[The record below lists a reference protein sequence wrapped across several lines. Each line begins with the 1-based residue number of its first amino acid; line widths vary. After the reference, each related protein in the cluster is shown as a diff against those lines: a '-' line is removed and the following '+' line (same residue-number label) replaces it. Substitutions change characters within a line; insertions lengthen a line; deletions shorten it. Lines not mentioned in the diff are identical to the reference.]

1 MFQEGIVQQFL
12 LSPGTPVKRLELE
25 TVCLRQHGRGSRLR
39 NDAGDRGQQPAIA
52 LCRNVMLKCITMKK
66 ASIRELRYSFK
77 RIERLLQQGDEIQI
91 TKRRQVIARLVPEP
105 SSRPTMPDFVGRLR
119 AIYGNE
125 TLKISGAELI
135 EQDRS
140 RY

>member
-1 MFQEGIVQQFL
+1 MGRFLQVSVRSTVEG
-12 LSPGTPVKRLELE
+12 SKPDTSHHLEYFESDL
-25 TVCLRQHGRGSRLR
+25 H
-39 NDAGDRGQQPAIA
+39 DACDRKQQPAIA
-52 LCRNVMLKCITMKK
+52 LSDNVMLTCITMKK
-66 ASIRELRYSFK
+66 ASVRELRYSFK

-91 TKRRQVIARLVPEP
+91 TKRRQVIARLVPELRT
-105 SSRPTMPDFVGRLR
+105 RPAMPDFVGRLR

>member
-1 MFQEGIVQQFL
+1 M
-12 LSPGTPVKRLELE
+12 R
-25 TVCLRQHGRGSRLR
+25 
-39 NDAGDRGQQPAIA
+39 
-52 LCRNVMLKCITMKK
+52 K
-66 ASIRELRYSFK
+66 ASVRELRYSFK

-105 SSRPTMPDFVGRLR
+105 SARATMPDFVGRLR
-119 AIYGNE
+119 AIYGKE

-135 EQDRS
+135 EQDRN

>member
-1 MFQEGIVQQFL
+1 
-12 LSPGTPVKRLELE
+12 
-25 TVCLRQHGRGSRLR
+25 
-39 NDAGDRGQQPAIA
+39 
-52 LCRNVMLKCITMKK
+52 MKK
-66 ASIRELRYSFK
+66 ASVRELRYNFK

-91 TKRRQVIARLVPEP
+91 TKRRKVVARLVPEP
-105 SSRPTMPDFVGRLR
+105 GTRPTMPDFGGRLR
-119 AIYGNE
+119 AIYGNQ

>member
-1 MFQEGIVQQFL
+1 
-12 LSPGTPVKRLELE
+12 
-25 TVCLRQHGRGSRLR
+25 
-39 NDAGDRGQQPAIA
+39 
-52 LCRNVMLKCITMKK
+52 MKK
-66 ASIRELRYSFK
+66 ASVRELRYSFK

-105 SSRPTMPDFVGRLR
+105 SMRPTMPDFVGRLR

-125 TLKISGAELI
+125 TLEISGAELI